1 MEKKTWIVVVNK
13 KIADIPFDVS
23 VYPCAS
29 ENAAKRI
36 FNQLV
41 ENWKKA
47 ECWDGWDEEDV
58 IVNEWDNCAELLLKD
73 NSTCIKIEMKEMSAL
88 GEEDEGNDEV
98 GEINS
103 DDDYESI
110 MITLTPKTYPKAFK
124 AKVDELMEEGVF
136 NNREEAEAWVIDSP
150 IELELYYDKGK
161 GLFGVES
168 GFVESVSEFTSPY
181 GTTYKEVERDEE

>member
-1 MEKKTWIVVVNK
+1 MERKMWVVVVNK
-13 KIADIPFDVS
+13 KIADIPFDAS

-29 ENAAKRI
+29 ENAARDI

-41 ENWKKA
+41 EDWKKA
-47 ECWDGWDEEDV
+47 QCWDGWDKDDV
-58 IVNEWDNCAELLLKD
+58 IVNEWDNLTELLLED
-73 NSTCIKIEMKEMSAL
+73 ESTLIKIEMKEMTVL
-88 GEEDEGNDEV
+88 GIESEENDEV

-124 AKVDELMEEGVF
+124 AKVDELMEEGMF
-136 NNREEAEAWVIDSP
+136 DNREEAEAWVIDSP

-181 GTTYKEVERDEE
+181 GTIYKEVERDEE

>member
-1 MEKKTWIVVVNK
+1 MEKKMWIVVVNK
-13 KIADIPFDVS
+13 KIAEVPFDAS

-36 FNQLV
+36 FNQLI
-41 ENWKKA
+41 EDWKKA

-58 IVNEWDNCAELLLKD
+58 IVNEWDNCAELLLED
-73 NSTCIKIEMKEMSAL
+73 NSTCIKIEMKEMSVL
-88 GEEDEGNDEV
+88 GMEDEENDEV

-103 DDDYESI
+103 DDTYESV
-110 MITLTPKTYPKAFK
+110 MITLTPTGFPKAFK
-124 AKVDELMEEGVF
+124 SKVDELMEEGVF
-136 NNREEAEAWVIDSP
+136 DNREEAEAWVMDAP
-150 IELELYYDKGK
+150 IELELYYEKGN